1 MVMAGIDL
9 RVLPGGN
16 DDLDSVPDTT
26 KVVACISEILR
37 TPTVPNTTQRGF
49 SNSHVK
55 IEWDSIAA

>member
-26 KVVACISEILR
+26 KVVACISVILR
-37 TPTVPNTTQRGF
+37 TPTVPNTTQ
-49 SNSHVK
+49 
-55 IEWDSIAA
+55 